1 MDEHT
6 EFPAHS
12 GRLMHLLAYVYLE
25 HHREDKAIVLMQA
38 VEALG
43 QADSRALA
51 LLALAQRKANQ
62 PEQALL
68 TLDRIVPDTVDAAL
82 APVLHLIRAQAL
94 QALDRSDEAYQ
105 SMQAYI
111 GGRSRTSATHHKEPF

>member
-1 MDEHT
+1 
-6 EFPAHS
+6 
-12 GRLMHLLAYVYLE
+12 HL
-25 HHREDKAIVLMQA
+25 EDKAIVLLQA

-43 QADSRALA
+43 QADSKALA

-62 PEQALL
+62 PEQAML
-68 TLDRIVPDTVDAAL
+68 TLDRIVPDTADAAL

-105 SMQAYI
+105 AMQAYI
-111 GGRSRTSATHHKEPF
+111 GGRSRTSVIHHKELL